1 MREGA
6 QASRRVRVV
15 GVALQ
20 APHRELGGR
29 EVAGGHNHE
38 HALARIFEEVH
49 LAMDTHVV
57 EGAALRVSAA
67 KTSPSLTSMP
77 TQYVMAVVYP
87 FSSRDRTYEL
97 LD

>member
-38 HALARIFEEVH
+38 HALARILEEVH

-57 EGAALRVSAA
+57 EGAARACIRGEDQPFVDFDADA
-67 KTSPSLTSMP
+67 VRHGRSLP
-77 TQYVMAVVYP
+77 V
-87 FSSRDRTYEL
+87 L
-97 LD
+97 LS